1 MVHTQA
7 PREDAR
13 HHLYHSGVVDNA
25 GRHCVAIAISAAA
38 QAALLA
44 WVPIPSRL
52 ASVRLKGTAV
62 NLTDMAVYAST
73 LDAARG
79 DKVLIL

>member
-13 HHLYHSGVVDNA
+13 YQLYHSGVVDNA
-25 GRHCVAIAISAAA
+25 GRHCVAIALSVAA

-52 ASVRLKGTAV
+52 ASARLMG
-62 NLTDMAVYAST
+62 
-73 LDAARG
+73 
-79 DKVLIL
+79 